1 MNRIFLVAR
10 REFFEH
16 LRTKTFWIGIFS
28 FPVILLLAILVPT
41 WLEGKVDVRKYAV
54 LDKSGW
60 LLGAV
65 EEKANVPDL
74 AKVFMGLKEAFRKG
88 GKALEIYPPFL
99 RAEPL
104 GVALGKMNEGM
115 VEKLGEVLSMIGRPE
130 GAGLLE
136 KAGLPPEMETLVG
149 RLRAEIGKWWR
160 SLPPSEAKK
169 VAPGS
174 AKSRYRRIPL
184 EDLGNPDEAGL
195 RKLVDK
201 GKLFAGIVIGPDP
214 VHTSLG
220 SKYFSKNL
228 ADIDLKR
235 WFERFATEAV
245 REVRVKELKL
255 SPEKAAWLMTPLR
268 IETLK
273 VTEGGGEEKASL
285 SSRLHQLAPV
295 AFVYILWISIFMIA
309 QMLLTSTIEE
319 KSNRV
324 IEVLLSSVSPVQ
336 LMAGKIIGPALT
348 GLTMILAWAFFA
360 LVGLQALPLLVENV
374 PDLGLGAILSDP
386 AYLFSFIVYFLLGYL
401 LYASLLVGIGSVCNS
416 LKEAQNLMQPITLV
430 LIVPLLAMIPVVK
443 DPNGTLARV
452 LSFIPPFT
460 PFVMMNRVA
469 GPPAAWEYAATTIL
483 LLGTLAFT
491 VWAAAKIFR
500 VGILMT
506 GKPPKLRE
514 ILRWVR
520 EDHS

>member
-1 MNRIFLVAR
+1 MKRVFLVAR
-10 REFFEH
+10 REFLEH

-28 FPVILLLAILVPT
+28 FPVILTLAILVPA
-41 WLEGKVDVRKYAV
+41 WLEGKVSVRDYAV
-54 LDKSGW
+54 LDHSHW
-60 LLGAV
+60 LAAAV
-65 EEKANVPDL
+65 EEKASIPDL
-74 AKVFMGLKEAFRKG
+74 AKVFSGLKEAFRKG

-99 RAEPL
+99 RSK
-104 GVALGKMNEGM
+104 ALGQALEKMDEGM
-115 VEKLGEVLSMIGRPE
+115 VEKLGEVLTLLGRPE
-130 GAGLLE
+130 GARLLDQ
-136 KAGLPPEMETLVG
+136 AALPPGIVALVG
-149 RLRAEIGKWWR
+149 KVRAEIGKWWR
-160 SLPPSEAKK
+160 SLPPEDAKK

-174 AKSRYRRIPL
+174 GKSRYRRVPL
-184 EDLGNPDEAGL
+184 AELGDPDEAGL
-195 RKLVDK
+195 RKLVDQ
-201 GKLFAGIVIGPDP
+201 GKLFAAIVIGPDP
-214 VHTSLG
+214 VHTSKG
-220 SKYFSKNL
+220 CKYYSKNL
-228 ADIDLKR
+228 ADLDLKR

-245 REVRVKELKL
+245 REKRIQALNL
-255 SPEKAAWLMTPLR
+255 SPEKAAWLAAPLR

-285 SSRLHQLAPV
+285 SSRLHQFAPV
-295 AFVYILWISIFMIA
+295 AFVYILWISVFMIA

-360 LVGLQALPLLVENV
+360 FAGLQVLPLLVEHV

-386 AYLFSFIVYFLLGYL
+386 AYLVSFLVYFLLGYL
-401 LYASLLVGIGSVCNS
+401 LYASLLVGLGSVCNS
-416 LKEAQNLMQPITLV
+416 LKEAQNLMQPIMLV

-443 DPNGTLARV
+443 DPNGALARV

-469 GPPAAWEYAATTIL
+469 GPPAPWEYAATTL
-483 LLGTLAFT
+483 LLVITLVFT
-491 VWAAAKIFR
+491 VWAAAKVFR

-506 GKPPKLRE
+506 GKPPRLRE